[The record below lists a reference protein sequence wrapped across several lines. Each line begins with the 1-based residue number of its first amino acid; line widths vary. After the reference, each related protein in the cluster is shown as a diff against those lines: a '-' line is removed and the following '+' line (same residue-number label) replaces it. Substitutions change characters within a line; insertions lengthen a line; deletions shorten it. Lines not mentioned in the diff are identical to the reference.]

1 MMHPAEERL
10 SARVLTDLALA
21 LRPPVEL
28 LLNHAIKRAW
38 RRSANAFGRLGPYQG
53 RPYLIDPVDLP
64 VAFALTLTKD
74 GGTVK
79 LVRRTR
85 RPVGYVAEIAG
96 DFVDLLALF
105 DGSADA
111 DATFFA
117 GELTVTGETG
127 AVLALHNALEA
138 ADLRLADLLAPAA
151 LAPGLDPVLQ
161 RIVEWRRAAKRTGGK
176 PHGVH

>member
-10 SARVLTDLALA
+10 STRVLTDLALA

-53 RPYLIDPVDLP
+53 CPYLIDPVDLP
-64 VAFALTLTKD
+64 VAFALTLNKD

-127 AVLALHNALEA
+127 AVLALNNALEA